1 MSNFTPLVNK
11 TYEFDGDTVNVQ
23 FRRLNRKHMLAAMPA
38 FKKLRDAE
46 GSDDNTHE
54 AINDLLNDI
63 ADLLPEYVTTFEGLN
78 DANNNVVGIETVIN
92 EMYFMRLCALIA
104 VDVMRESSV
113 SGGKS

>member
-11 TYEFDGDTVNVQ
+11 EYQFDGDTVKVQ
-23 FRRLNRKHMLAAMPA
+23 FRRLNRKDMLAAMPA

-46 GSDDNTHE
+46 TEDENNE

-63 ADLLPEYVTTFEGLN
+63 ADLLPNYVISLEGLT
-78 DANNNVVGIETVIN
+78 DADNGEVTIETVVN

-104 VDVMRESSV
+104 VDVMKESSV
-113 SGGKS
+113 SGGNE